1 MDVVL
6 VPLIHVISIVLNLY
20 WWVLIIM
27 VLMSWL
33 VQFNVLNTRQR
44 AVYMVMDILY
54 RLTNPVLR
62 PIRRFLP
69 DMGGLDVSPVVLIII
84 IFFAQ
89 DVLARIALK
98 IEGM

>member
-27 VLMSWL
+27 VVMSWL